1 MTDLPTPA
9 GPPPPSSIER
19 LLDRDAMERVVA
31 RAAELQAHNAA
42 VGEGGLTEAQLLE
55 IGREVGISQHHL
67 RQALAEERGRLAM
80 QPDEGLE
87 GRIAGPAMAVASRT
101 VSGTPERTMALL
113 LQWMERDECL
123 QVKRRFSDRTT
134 WEARRDFVSQIRR
147 GLNMEGRGYSLARAT
162 EVGAT
167 VVPVDDS
174 RVLVR
179 LDADFSPAR
188 RARVIGGG
196 VMAAGGT
203 VAGASPLVIG
213 AALIADP
220 TMAFFLVSGAMAV
233 AGTLGGVLG
242 GLGIARTHRGII
254 TKAQLSL
261 EQMLDRLERADE
273 AEGLGRRPGM
283 LDAAER
289 LLRGTVA
296 EIQTRST
303 WPRSKP

>member
-1 MTDLPTPA
+1 M
-9 GPPPPSSIER
+9 
-19 LLDRDAMERVVA
+19 LDRDAMERVVA

-55 IGREVGISQHHL
+55 IGREVGISTHHL
-67 RQALAEERGRLAM
+67 RQALAEERGRLSL
-80 QPDEGLE
+80 QPDEGIE
-87 GRIAGPAMAVASRT
+87 GRIAGPAVAVASRT
-101 VSGTPERTMALL
+101 VAGTPERTMALL
-113 LQWMERDECL
+113 SRWMERDECL
-123 QVKRRFSDRTT
+123 QAKRRFADRTT

-147 GLNMEGRGYSLARAT
+147 GLNMDGRGYSLARAT

-167 VVPVDDS
+167 VVPVDEA

-188 RARVIGGG
+188 RARVVGGS
-196 VMAAGGT
+196 VAAVGGT
-203 VAGASPLVIG
+203 LAGASPLVIG

-220 TMAFFLVSGAMAV
+220 TVAFYLVSGAIAT

-242 GLGIARTHRGII
+242 GLGIARTHRSVIS
-254 TKAQLSL
+254 KAQLSL
-261 EQMLDRLERADE
+261 EQMLDRLERAE
-273 AEGLGRRPGM
+273 EEELRGRRPGV

-289 LLRGTVA
+289 LLRGTVE
-296 EIQTRST
+296 EIQSRST